1 MNKKH
6 IGIKNGKLYLSR
18 KLIVGFL
25 ILCSLIIA
33 VLVLHYRGTQS
44 SNSSARPLG
53 VAPSGAESVPK
64 DSDAAAEFM
73 TQKIKEEHA
82 NKLTVI
88 FYYDGYADQDTAVR
102 DAEILK
108 KTLEEVEPYK
118 SLQDL
123 FTYKII
129 TSGSICEPRFDK
141 LLCEP
146 RHLVA
151 LTKLGIPHIKIV
163 IMHQGEFISSL
174 DASFGANS
182 VMTISTN
189 RNGLSQEASNKKLRT
204 EFLSLF
210 KQSLGAGSENGYIH
224 GVLSCFYG
232 NKESYKIDSGYK
244 NCKDFKAKYPEFW
257 KGGDL

>member
-6 IGIKNGKLYLSR
+6 FGIKNGKLYLSR

-25 ILCSLIIA
+25 ILCSLIVA
-33 VLVLHYRGTQS
+33 VLVLQFRGAQS
-44 SNSSARPLG
+44 SNSTIRPLG

-163 IMHQGEFISSL
+163 IMHQGKFISSL

-189 RNGLSQEASNKKLRT
+189 HDGKSTATFNKELRS

-210 KQSLGAGSENGYIH
+210 KKSLGTSTADNYVR

-232 NKESYKIDSGYK
+232 NKESYKIDGGYK
-244 NCKDFKAKYPEFW
+244 NCKDFKAKYLEFW
-257 KGGDL
+257 KK